1 MTRWFL
7 EDLHDGF
14 ALRLRADTVLFER
27 DTGHQRLSVFETAL
41 FGRALALDDIL
52 QTTEGDEFIYH
63 EMLAHVPLLAHGSA
77 RRVLVIG
84 GGDGGAIEEV
94 LKHRG
99 VEHVRMVE
107 IDAEVIAA
115 SRRYLPSICG
125 AAFDDARLALTIGD
139 GAAFVKT
146 CAERYD
152 VIIVDSTDPVGPGV
166 ALFGADFYAACKRCL
181 APGGVLATQ
190 AGVPFVQAPVLSD
203 TLAGLK
209 RHFADA
215 TCYLATIPTYI
226 GGPMAFGWASDD
238 AALARTPAAEL
249 GLRLREAAILTRY
262 YTPEVHRAA
271 FALPGYVARRAAGS
285 ATAVG
290 GRLLDPL

>member
-1 MTRWFL
+1 MTRWFH

-14 ALRLRADTVLFER
+14 ALRLRADAMLVER
-27 DTGHQRLSVFETAL
+27 DTKVQRLCLFETAL
-41 FGRALALDDIL
+41 FGRALALDDIV

-63 EMLAHVPLLAHGSA
+63 EMLVHVPLLAHGAA

-94 LKHRG
+94 LKHRA

-115 SRRYLPSICG
+115 SREYLPSICG
-125 AAFDDARLALTIGD
+125 QAFEDTRLTLTIGD
-139 GAAFVKT
+139 GSAYVSACT
-146 CAERYD
+146 ERYD

-166 ALFGADFYAACKRCL
+166 ALFGADFYQACKRCL

-190 AGVPFVQAPVLSD
+190 AGVPFVQAPVLRD
-203 TLAGLK
+203 TLAGL
-209 RHFADA
+209 RSHFTEA
-215 TCYLATIPTYI
+215 TCYLATIPTYV

-238 AALARTPAAEL
+238 AALARTPVADL
-249 GLRLREAAILTRY
+249 GRRLGQAAIPTRY

-271 FALPGYVARRAAGS
+271 FALPGDIARTAGS
-285 ATAVG
+285 ATAVA
-290 GRLLDPL
+290 GRLLDSP